1 MRAIRFHEYG
11 GPEVLKLEEVPEPRV
26 RPGTVLVRVRAAG
39 LNYADVMQRRG
50 RYLEPTPLPATAGAE
65 IAGSVV
71 AVGEGVTKPR
81 VGARVMGF
89 ARGGYAEYVVT
100 LPQLLFSIPEDMDF
114 VQAAA
119 LPLQGLTAYHCLV
132 TAGHIKTGCSV
143 LVHAAAGG
151 VGLFAVQLA
160 KHIGNCVVIGTA
172 STPAKLELAQSK
184 GVDIPIDYTKEDFVA
199 KVKEV
204 TDGQGAD
211 VILEA
216 VGGEIF
222 HRSLEALAPFGRLV
236 VYGRASGKS
245 NDLDAWQL
253 VRKNQAVVGF
263 YLPGILSQP
272 ALAKESMRELT
283 EWVWDR
289 QIEIVV
295 GHTYPLEKA
304 ADAQAALEGRATVGK
319 VVLTV
324 GEG

>member
-11 GPEVLKLEEVPEPRV
+11 GPEVLKLEEVPEPKV
-26 RPGTVLVRVRAAG
+26 RPGMVLVRVRAAG

-81 VGARVMGF
+81 VGTRVMGF

-100 LPQLLFSIPEDMDF
+100 LPQLLFPIPEDMDF
-114 VQAAA
+114 VHAAA
-119 LPLQGLTAYHCLV
+119 LPLQGLTAYHCLM

-184 GVDIPIDYTKEDFVA
+184 GLDIPIDYTKEDFVA
-199 KVKEV
+199 KVKAV
-204 TDGQGAD
+204 TDGQGVD

-236 VYGRASGKS
+236 VYGRASGSS
-245 NDLDAWQL
+245 NDIDAWQL

-263 YLPGILSQP
+263 YLPGLLSQP